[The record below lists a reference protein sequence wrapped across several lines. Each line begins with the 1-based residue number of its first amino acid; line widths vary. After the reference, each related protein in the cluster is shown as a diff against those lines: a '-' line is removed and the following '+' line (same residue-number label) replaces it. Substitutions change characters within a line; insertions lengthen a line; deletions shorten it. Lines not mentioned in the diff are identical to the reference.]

1 MPVPC
6 NTRWRWPAPTR
17 FKGWTPVEMFGY
29 TEFPRVADAPYP
41 ITLGAYGFYWF
52 ELTEPADLP

>member
-1 MPVPC
+1 
-6 NTRWRWPAPTR
+6 
-17 FKGWTPVEMFGY
+17 MFGY
-29 TEFPRVADAPYP
+29 TEFPRIGDENYP